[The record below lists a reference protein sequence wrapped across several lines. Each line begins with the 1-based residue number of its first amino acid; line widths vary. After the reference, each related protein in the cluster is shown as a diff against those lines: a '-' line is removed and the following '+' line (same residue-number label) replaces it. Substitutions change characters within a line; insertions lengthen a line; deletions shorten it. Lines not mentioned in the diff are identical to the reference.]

1 MAAIMYSDHVWSPI
15 LNGGE
20 QKLATY
26 PSTVYT
32 LNMVRLL
39 GEKDEKN
46 GRVVTVT
53 LKAHWGQNVF
63 VEDIS

>member
-1 MAAIMYSDHVWSPI
+1 MATIMYSGHVWSPI

-32 LNMVRLL
+32 FNMVRLL

-46 GRVVTVT
+46 GRVVIVT
-53 LKAHWGQNVF
+53 LKAHWSQDFF